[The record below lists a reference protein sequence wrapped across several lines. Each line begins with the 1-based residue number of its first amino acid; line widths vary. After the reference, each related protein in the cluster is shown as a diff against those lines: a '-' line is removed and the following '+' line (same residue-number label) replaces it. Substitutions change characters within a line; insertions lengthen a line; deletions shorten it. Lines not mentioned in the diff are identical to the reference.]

1 MEHCTDLG
9 THLRPI
15 ANPLDLRNCQT
26 SACGSVCRKWR
37 VSANTSG
44 RWVVLVFGAVLVQAQ
59 DEEQEDQA
67 RGVEQEREKGGDHR
81 AQAGAAERGGSQ
93 SARRERRE
101 GCCNPTARRSL
112 GNAPRW
118 LLWGSSLLT
127 LG

>member
-67 RGVEQEREKGGDHR
+67 RGEEQERQNEVDHR
-81 AQAGAAERGGSQ
+81 APDVSGGRGAVTLPPGVVSGMPRAGSFGDRP
-93 SARRERRE
+93 
-101 GCCNPTARRSL
+101 C
-112 GNAPRW
+112 
-118 LLWGSSLLT
+118 
-127 LG
+127 